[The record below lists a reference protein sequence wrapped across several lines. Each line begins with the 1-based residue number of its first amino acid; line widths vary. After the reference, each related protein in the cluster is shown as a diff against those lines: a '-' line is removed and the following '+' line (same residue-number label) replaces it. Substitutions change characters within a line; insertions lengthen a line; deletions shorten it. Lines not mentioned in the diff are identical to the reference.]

1 MDENVYRGLLERV
14 EEIEKTHRSLEN
26 FVKSTT
32 NLNDE
37 HRLRIEEDFS
47 STFQD
52 MSQVYNEIQELE
64 LADLLDF
71 QKIYGRFDGDNY

>member
-1 MDENVYRGLLERV
+1 MEKNVYRKLLNKV
-14 EEIEKTHRSLEN
+14 KNIEAQQSLEN
-26 FVKSTT
+26 FVKNST
-32 NLNDE
+32 NFDDE
-37 HRLRIEEDFS
+37 HRLRIEEDYS

-52 MSQVYNEIQELE
+52 MSQVYENLRELE